1 MVFCFLFVR
10 PWEKD
15 ALSKDLWTDLT
26 ILMWYEH
33 TPKSNDRW
41 KVILT
46 EYKQIL
52 LWYSA
57 LPQSH
62 MYLYC
67 IFIQKAYLMFS
78 RNIFQNSAK
87 LGPDDSTDSG
97 NSISPAFKYFKMKWL
112 FTRDF
117 EIVTLTIPTLFLG
130 PHTYHCQKFVFTNFC
145 TLSLN
150 VVEINWWARDLFLQL
165 LFPPKKR

>member
-1 MVFCFLFVR
+1 MKSYFDRIQTNTTVIQHCPRAMHLFIAFLFKI
-10 PWEKD
+10 P
-15 ALSKDLWTDLT
+15 
-26 ILMWYEH
+26 
-33 TPKSNDRW
+33 N
-41 KVILT
+41 
-46 EYKQIL
+46 
-52 LWYSA
+52 
-57 LPQSH
+57 
-62 MYLYC
+62 
-67 IFIQKAYLMFS
+67 LMFAQTHFWKFCQIS
-78 RNIFQNSAK
+78 VHH
-87 LGPDDSTDSG
+87 DSTVGG

-165 LFPPKKR
+165 LFPRKLVSGF

>member
-52 LWYSA
+52 LWYSIA
-57 LPQSH
+57 PEP
-62 MYLYC
+62 C
-67 IFIQKAYLMFS
+67 IFLLHFYSKYQTWCLL
-78 RNIFQNSAK
+78 RLIFENSAK
-87 LGPDDSTDSG
+87 LVFITTRQSVEIQFHLLS
-97 NSISPAFKYFKMKWL
+97 NILKWNDYSL
-112 FTRDF
+112 G
-117 EIVTLTIPTLFLG
+117 TLKSWLSQFQLSFQV
-130 PHTYHCQKFVFTNFC
+130 HTYHCQKFVFANFC
-145 TLSLN
+145 ALSLN
-150 VVEINWWARDLFLQL
+150 VVEINWWARNPFLQL
-165 LFPPKKR
+165 LFS